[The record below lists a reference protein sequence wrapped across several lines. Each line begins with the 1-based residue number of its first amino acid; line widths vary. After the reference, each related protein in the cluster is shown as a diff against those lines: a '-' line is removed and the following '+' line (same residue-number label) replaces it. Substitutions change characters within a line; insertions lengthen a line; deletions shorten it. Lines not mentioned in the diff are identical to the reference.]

1 MALNYSNN
9 ILLELT
15 INNNLDKWVE
25 FGSSSDLY
33 IAVSNDNLQNNGKE
47 TRIYNNLLGQSYLIK
62 PKDTIKRYIPFD
74 IYNILDKDKRLGNWK
89 LHK

>member
-1 MALNYSNN
+1 VALNYSNN